1 MLDVRA
7 VNSWYG
13 DSHVL
18 HDIDLRI
25 EEGARVAILGRN
37 GAGKSTL
44 LKSIMNGGPRV
55 DGEVIWNGAN
65 LERMPSFRRA
75 RIGMALVP
83 EDRRIFT
90 HVSVAENIEM
100 ARYAASMDRPAAP
113 ATDIVRRFPMLEP
126 LAARFGGQLSGGQQQ
141 MLAVARGVAA
151 RPRLLLLDEPA
162 EGLAPVIIEQ
172 LARDVKSAC
181 ESDGM
186 ALLLSEQNV
195 WFARQ
200 CTDHVYLLSSG
211 RIVFSGN
218 WSAFDR
224 ETEFVHK
231 HLAL

>member
-90 HVSVAENIEM
+90 HVSVAEN
-100 ARYAASMDRPAAP
+100 
-113 ATDIVRRFPMLEP
+113 
-126 LAARFGGQLSGGQQQ
+126 
-141 MLAVARGVAA
+141 
-151 RPRLLLLDEPA
+151 
-162 EGLAPVIIEQ
+162 
-172 LARDVKSAC
+172 
-181 ESDGM
+181 
-186 ALLLSEQNV
+186 
-195 WFARQ
+195 
-200 CTDHVYLLSSG
+200 
-211 RIVFSGN
+211 
-218 WSAFDR
+218 
-224 ETEFVHK
+224 
-231 HLAL
+231 